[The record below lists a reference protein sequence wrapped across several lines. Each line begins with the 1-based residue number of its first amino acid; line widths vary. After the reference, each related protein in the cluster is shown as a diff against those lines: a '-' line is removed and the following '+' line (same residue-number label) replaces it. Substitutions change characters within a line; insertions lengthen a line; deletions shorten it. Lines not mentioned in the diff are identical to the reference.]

1 LQVPETGY
9 RNLYGNSE
17 HSDSMNGGEFT
28 EQLSEA
34 ASVTSTNRIISTSLR
49 TCSKDELQRPECCY
63 CNFNESVIKRIH
75 LLYVIHP
82 YIL

>member
-1 LQVPETGY
+1 MPEPVAGY
-9 RNLYGNSE
+9 CEEQTE

-28 EQLSEA
+28 EQLCEA
-34 ASVTSTNRIISTSLR
+34 ASVTATNRIFSTSLR
-49 TCSKDELQRPECCY
+49 TSSKDEMQRPECCY
-63 CNFNESVIKRIH
+63 CTFDESVIKQIH

>member
-1 LQVPETGY
+1 
-9 RNLYGNSE
+9 
-17 HSDSMNGGEFT
+17 MNGGKFT

-34 ASVTSTNRIISTSLR
+34 ASVTSTNRIISISLR
-49 TCSKDELQRPECCY
+49 TGSKDEIQRPECCY
-63 CNFNESVIKRIH
+63 CTFNESVIKQIH